1 MNLKLVL
8 LIIVEFQR
16 QRCIVICQ
24 IQWNMPRAM
33 SLLWREK
40 LVLSIKECGSWL
52 EKIVLHNE
60 LFFVKP

>member
-40 LVLSIKECGSWL
+40 LVLSIIKNVDRGYTKYSYIMNSSL
-52 EKIVLHNE
+52 
-60 LFFVKP
+60 